1 MLNPKFIRCR
11 NCDAVHRVTAFDN
24 APNYSVSAGG
34 TNETVANDWQ
44 DFMARHAGHR
54 LEPLEA
60 TGQSYF
66 PDGRSSDPMAAGYI
80 EATDGK
86 ETFLLRRFR
95 SSIQE
100 PLRYELVAGRLVHR
114 ESTFEVQESALR
126 KEMKL
131 HFPWA
136 PAEPLSDRKI
146 DLFVQLYR
154 QVVSGLDA
162 RSIYGREFTRV
173 DDNSV
178 YRQLDAA
185 AWSTLLENCRNCFT
199 TDELAAL
206 RRFIDCHRDTDDVL
220 AVVVRSG
227 MAVEQRA

>member
-24 APNYSVSAGG
+24 APNYSVSAGV
-34 TNETVANDWQ
+34 TNEVVANDWH

-86 ETFLLRRFR
+86 GTFLLRRFR
-95 SSIQE
+95 LSIQE
-100 PLRYELVAGRLVHR
+100 PLRYELVPGRLAHR
-114 ESTFEVQESALR
+114 ESTFDIQESALR

-131 HFPWA
+131 HFLWA
-136 PAEPLSDRKI
+136 PAEPLSDPKI

-162 RSIYGREFTRV
+162 GSIYGCEFIAV
-173 DDNSV
+173 DDNFV

-185 AWSTLLENCRNCFT
+185 AWSALLENCRNCFT

-206 RRFIDCHRDTDDVL
+206 RRFIDCHRGTDDVL
-220 AVVVRSG
+220 AVVVQRG
-227 MAVEQRA
+227 IAVEQRA